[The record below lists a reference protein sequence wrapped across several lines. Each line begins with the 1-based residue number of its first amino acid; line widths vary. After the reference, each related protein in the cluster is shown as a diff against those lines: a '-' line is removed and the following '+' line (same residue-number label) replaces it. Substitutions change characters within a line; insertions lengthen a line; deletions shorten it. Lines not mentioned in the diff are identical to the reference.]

1 MTTIRLEAVEYYKE
15 RFQDEEIKFTN
26 TLKWLDS
33 LSGQHVPRF
42 FSIDDE
48 HIENVRNLLDTM
60 GLKYTVMP
68 GWYLSDAPYEN
79 LLRMVKHNPCI
90 MYLDVVDE
98 LPHKMHNSLMKA
110 SASSDKPCSSLDFE
124 DTMDVI
130 EFVQACVER
139 HFDDINETIAKKR
152 IEMLK
157 TMEVPS

>member
-1 MTTIRLEAVEYYKE
+1 MSTIRLDAVEYYKQ
-15 RFQDEEIKFTN
+15 RFQDEEIKFIN

-33 LSGQHVPRF
+33 LSGEHIPRF

-48 HIENVRNLLDTM
+48 HVENVRNLLDTM

-68 GWYLSDAPYEN
+68 DWYLSNSPYEN
-79 LLRMVKHNPCI
+79 LLKMVKRNPCI
-90 MYLDVVDE
+90 MYTDVVDE
-98 LPHKMHNSLMKA
+98 LPYKMHNSLMRA
-110 SASSDKPCSSLDFE
+110 SASSDKPCSSLDFD
-124 DTMDVI
+124 DTMDII

-139 HFDDINETIAKKR
+139 HFDDINETMAKKR